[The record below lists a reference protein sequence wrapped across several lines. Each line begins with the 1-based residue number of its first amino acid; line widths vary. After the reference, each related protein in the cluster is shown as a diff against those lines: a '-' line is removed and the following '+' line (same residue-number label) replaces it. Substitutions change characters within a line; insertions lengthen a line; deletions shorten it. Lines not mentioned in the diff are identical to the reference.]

1 MLLNNAKLTC
11 IFSRS
16 QNPVAMISS
25 RLTSYLKRPWTA
37 LAPSPL
43 TKEQVTVHPRRVY
56 YFLTTMPRQEIPE
69 YSKNPQSPRYIITPS
84 VSSGTD
90 SERSSEFFERDRD
103 ELSPESEFEFPSSND
118 LAAHGISEIHF
129 AGEDFDGNM
138 HDVETDPTPVSM
150 QLNHPPLESDEREF
164 SLTAG
169 AMRQRKESEQ
179 AESHRTSY
187 PSSSSPEDNDNDDDH
202 QHPFPQIVE
211 EPEEMDEDQPEHSF
225 IHNQEAASVLFGLK
239 HHHAF
244 HDFTSSPM
252 MRPAFA
258 GAPSNMPRKHVQTHS
273 APDSMFAWS
282 DLKSPENVELAE
294 LDDLLGGF

>member
-1 MLLNNAKLTC
+1 
-11 IFSRS
+11 
-16 QNPVAMISS
+16 
-25 RLTSYLKRPWTA
+25 
-37 LAPSPL
+37 
-43 TKEQVTVHPRRVY
+43 
-56 YFLTTMPRQEIPE
+56 MPRQEIPE
-69 YSKNPQSPRYIITPS
+69 YSKNPQSSRHIITPS

-103 ELSPESEFEFPSSND
+103 ELSQESEFEFPSSDD

-129 AGEDFDGNM
+129 ADEDFDGNM
-138 HDVETDPTPVSM
+138 HDIETDPTPVSM
-150 QLNHPPLESDEREF
+150 QSNHPPLESDEREF
-164 SLTAG
+164 SQTAG

-179 AESHRTSY
+179 AESRRPSR
-187 PSSSSPEDNDNDDDH
+187 PSSNGPEDTDEDDG

-211 EPEEMDEDQPEHSF
+211 EPEEMDEDEPDHSY

-244 HDFTSSPM
+244 HNFTSSPLI
-252 MRPAFA
+252 RPAFA
-258 GAPSNMPRKHVQTHS
+258 AAPSNTPRKHVQTCS

-294 LDDLLGGF
+294 LDDLLGGY